1 MRFLEKLQEQLALH
15 GVRLYAWCLMSN
27 HYHLVVC
34 TPRAN
39 LSAFMQQ
46 FNTSYTVW
54 FNARHRRCGH
64 LFSGRFKAKLVE
76 GGSYLLRLT
85 RYVHLNPVKVR
96 SVKALPLSER
106 VRILSK
112 YSWSSY
118 RVYAGFAAAES
129 WLDCIALSAY
139 ADFEPAAAH
148 RAYRRFVEEKI
159 DQADEEFESW
169 LRLSSRALGTEAFRR
184 EVEDRMRVARERA
197 LGTTRWV
204 DISRRRIEAGPAPDA
219 VTAAVVAE
227 YRIEAEALR
236 RRGNSEAKDMWMTLL
251 LERCG
256 LTAREVGRLVGHC
269 DGGTVGRRVR
279 EFARMCRDTP
289 SIRARKRKTEARI
302 TNSKA

>member
-1 MRFLEKLQEQLALH
+1 
-15 GVRLYAWCLMSN
+15 MSD

-64 LFSGRFKAKLVE
+64 LFAGRFKGRLVE

-106 VRILSK
+106 ISILSE
-112 YSWSSY
+112 YRWSSY
-118 RVYAGFAAAES
+118 RGYAGFAAAES
-129 WLDCIALSAY
+129 WLDCTALSAY
-139 ADFEPAAAH
+139 ANLEPAAAQ
-148 RAYRRFVEEKI
+148 RAYRRFVEEKVNE
-159 DQADEEFESW
+159 ADEEFESW
-169 LRLSSRALGTEAFRR
+169 FTLSSRALGSEAFRR
-184 EVEDRMRVARERA
+184 EIEDRVRDARERA
-197 LGTTRWV
+197 PDAARWV
-204 DISRRRIEAGPAPDA
+204 DISRRRVEAGPPPDA

-227 YRIEAEALR
+227 YGTHAGMLR
-236 RRGNSEAKDMWMTLL
+236 RRGNREAKDAWMTLL

-256 LTAREVGRLVGHC
+256 LTAREVGRLVGHS

-279 EFARMCRDTP
+279 EFAQLCRDIP
-289 SIRARKRKTEARI
+289 AVQARKRKAEARI